1 MNLIAAIESR
11 LGSGW
16 SIVDELGTGATSR
29 VYLAVREGNGERV
42 VVKVMKSGA
51 AAPERSQFFLLE
63 MQILQKMSHPN
74 VVPITDA
81 GEAHG
86 LLFFTMPFIEGET
99 IRHRLQRNG
108 AFALHEAVRAA
119 RDIALALGHVHSQ
132 GVVHRDVK
140 PENVLLSAG
149 GAILL
154 DFGHARAP
162 AMAATAESREDK
174 KYIVGTAN
182 YVSPEQ
188 VSGRRIA
195 DSRSDL
201 YSLGCVLLEMLTGAV
216 PFASSSARETMQ
228 RRLDEP
234 PPEVRAL
241 RPDVPEE
248 VALILKRA
256 LVIDP
261 AERYLTAAQM
271 AEALSAALE
280 LLPVTQ
286 PTGEQIDE

>member
-1 MNLIAAIESR
+1 MNLIAAIEAR
-11 LGSGW
+11 LGTGW
-16 SIVDELGTGATSR
+16 SIAGELGTGATSR
-29 VYLAVREGNGERV
+29 VYLATRESDGERM
-42 VVKVMKSGA
+42 VVKLMKTGTA
-51 AAPERSQFFLLE
+51 AVERSQYFLLE
-63 MQILQKMSHPN
+63 MQILQKMAHPN

-81 GEAHG
+81 GEAQG
-86 LLFFTMPFIEGET
+86 VLYFTMPFIEGET
-99 IRHRLQRNG
+99 MRQRLSRDG
-108 AFALHEAVRAA
+108 AFAVSDAVRAA
-119 RDIALALGHVHSQ
+119 LDLAHALAHVHSL

-140 PENVLLSAG
+140 PENILLSPR

-162 AMAATAESREDK
+162 DIMPSAESRDTK

-188 VSGRRIA
+188 VAGRRIA

-216 PFASSSARETMQ
+216 PFSAGSARESMQ

-234 PPEVRAL
+234 PPHVRAL

-248 VALILKRA
+248 VAAVLRRSMA
-256 LVIDP
+256 VDP
-261 AERYLTAAQM
+261 AERFMTAGQM
-271 AEALSAALE
+271 ADALAAALE
-280 LLPVTQ
+280 LLPVT
-286 PTGEQIDE
+286 

>member
-11 LGSGW
+11 LGTGW
-16 SIVDELGTGATSR
+16 SIVGELGTGATSR
-29 VYLAVREGNGERV
+29 VYLAHREATGDRM

-51 AAPERSQFFLLE
+51 AASERSQYFLLE
-63 MQILQKMSHPN
+63 MQILQKLSHPN
-74 VVPITDA
+74 VVPISDA
-81 GEAHG
+81 GEAHE
-86 LLFFTMPFIEGET
+86 LLFFTMPYIEGET
-99 IRHRLQRNG
+99 IRQRLRREG
-108 AFALHEAVRAA
+108 AFPVLEAVRIA
-119 RDIALALGHVHSQ
+119 RDIAHALAHVHSN

-140 PENVLLSAG
+140 PENVLLSPA

-162 AMAATAESREDK
+162 SIVPIADAREDK

-188 VSGRRIA
+188 VSGRRVA

-201 YSLGCVLLEMLTGAV
+201 YSLGCVLLEMLTGVV
-216 PFASSSARETMQ
+216 PFASSSARATMQ
-228 RRLDEP
+228 QRLDQP
-234 PPEVRAL
+234 PPDVRAT

-248 VALILKRA
+248 VAVILKRA

-261 AERYLTAAQM
+261 AARYMSAGQM
-271 AEALSAALE
+271 AEALSTALE
-280 LLPVTQ
+280 LRPVA
-286 PTGEQIDE
+286 

>member
-11 LGSGW
+11 LGTGW

-29 VYLAVREGNGERV
+29 VYLARREGDGERV
-42 VVKVMKSGA
+42 VVKVMKSGVA
-51 AAPERSQFFLLE
+51 SAERSRYFVLE
-63 MQILQKMSHPN
+63 MQVLQKMSHPN

-81 GEAHG
+81 GEAHE
-86 LLFFTMPFIEGET
+86 LLYFVMPYIEGET
-99 IRHRLQRNG
+99 MRHRLQRNG
-108 AFALHEAVRAA
+108 AFPIHEAVRIA
-119 RDIALALGHVHSQ
+119 RDIALALGHVHSH

-140 PENVLLSAG
+140 PENILLSPGA
-149 GAILL
+149 AILL

-162 AMAATAESREDK
+162 AMSGSESREDK

-201 YSLGCVLLEMLTGAV
+201 YSLGCVLLEMLTGNL
-216 PFASSSARETMQ
+216 PFAASSARETMQ
-228 RRLDEP
+228 KRLDEP
-234 PPEVRAL
+234 PPDVRSTRPEV
-241 RPDVPEE
+241 PDE

-261 AERYLTAAQM
+261 AERYLTAGQM
-271 AEALSAALE
+271 ADALSSALE
-280 LLPVTQ
+280 LIPVA
-286 PTGEQIDE
+286 